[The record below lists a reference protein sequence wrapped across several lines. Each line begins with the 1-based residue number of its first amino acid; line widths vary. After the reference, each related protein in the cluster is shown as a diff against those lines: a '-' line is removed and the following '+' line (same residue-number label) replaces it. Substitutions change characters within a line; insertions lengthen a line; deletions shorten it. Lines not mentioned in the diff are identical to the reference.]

1 MGPIHTGDSAA
12 KCSSGFPLTLTSEED
27 LNLNFTQLLDSYTDK
42 ALYLFPEL
50 KFHCETNIERIQ
62 GYFLA
67 DTDDSEAFYIQI
79 WRKQNFSGDYIRI
92 AEINLNFSAHC
103 ENNNDEFCF
112 IDYPI
117 SDELEVEIGDFVGF
131 YTENNTL
138 ARPLFSSSE
147 SNTQLYLFSLGF
159 RLPLITE
166 RFIIKRGQFQLIS
179 YHPQVIGKLNV
190 IFRHNSWYLHT

>member
-1 MGPIHTGDSAA
+1 MMLSCNEPNSCTYHTGDSAA

-27 LNLNFTQLLDSYTDK
+27 LDLNFTQLLDSYTDK
-42 ALYLFPEL
+42 ALYLFPEM
-50 KFHCETNIERIQ
+50 KFHCETNMKRIQ

-67 DTDDSEAFYIQI
+67 DTDDSNTFYIQI
-79 WRKQNFSGDYIRI
+79 WRKQNFSGEYIRM

-117 SDELEVEIGDFVGF
+117 SDELEVESGDFVGF

-147 SNTQLYLFSLGF
+147 SNTQLYLSSS
-159 RLPLITE
+159 RLIMRMGVIRE
-166 RFIIKRGQFQLIS
+166 HFIINQFQSIS
-179 YHPQVIGKLNV
+179 YHPQVIGKLKM
-190 IFRHNSWYLHT
+190 